1 MQRFLAFLALFIFAL
16 PVGLSISGCQTQT
29 GDYCNGLG
37 YGPKTTAV
45 YAIDLEP
52 KTTGISLSWGQ
63 TGQIT
68 SPTATTCKG
77 ASASVSSYTY
87 GSSNLDL
94 ADISPTGA
102 ICGGTWNRHSAGGI
116 ADYTICTP
124 PSGYTSETCSSST
137 CGVVEITATA
147 AGVTSNTVPVYI
159 HPPISSISINE
170 SDSSSSGSTLPTSC
184 VSQNNAG
191 PTFTATGS
199 DPNVFVYGPNGTVIP
214 SADIGTI
221 TYTPVT
227 SSVVTINNLSSTGT
241 GTNGAT
247 TAELPGS
254 TVVNASVASVSAAA
268 GYFFTCAPTSIDLSL
283 SSTTINPSTPL
294 TISAAI
300 ADANGT
306 SLTGLTLDY
315 TSTRPEELAVSSA
328 GVVTATYA
336 SEAAVNAIC
345 QPTTCNPSPIDQI
358 GYLGNGMPV
367 VSNTLDL
374 TSTGQSSTLLW
385 MASTE
390 SQYFSEVDLTN
401 GTPSSP
407 VKLPYIPNSM
417 KTDASGTNLFF
428 GSYRELMEY
437 SASTNSLSQEN
448 TNVPGVVLA
457 VSPDSTTV
465 VINDQLRD
473 VIYLYTVSSESYT
486 SIAGVATSA
495 QFSPDG
501 KNVYI
506 VGCVP
511 SGSTTAGQGCSASN
525 SGGSGALFVHNANS
539 GWSTYSGTFTLSSAA
554 QACTLNN
561 NSSLVT
567 GNYDPFCGTGVAVT
581 IPAVGPF
588 ISGGSATTA
597 HSFCP
602 NTNASP
608 VYYPAAS
615 IGTAANAVTDKV
627 GASNDGA
634 HIYGASASD
643 NTFSDIGVTVPTGA
657 CPSYSGDALSFTTT
671 LNQTTMS
678 QISPTEITDIESS
691 PYSTS
696 AFVTYTASSASGLL
710 PYYVPS
716 TTSGAAGTLSY
727 LQLSGSAEAPVAGI
741 YSPDASLF
749 FVSTTGDNL
758 VHFVNTSTF
767 TDTKTINPGLVNPS
781 GTAVPVQMMVVK
793 PRSTT

>member
-1 MQRFLAFLALFIFAL
+1 MQRFLAFLALFVFAL

-37 YGPKTTAV
+37 YGPKTSQV

-52 KTTGISLSWGQ
+52 KTTGVSLSWGQ

-68 SPTATTCKG
+68 APTATTCKG

-102 ICGGTWNRHSAGGI
+102 ICAGTWNRNSPGGI
-116 ADYTICTP
+116 TDYTICTA
-124 PSGYTSETCSSST
+124 PSGSSSGSCASSS
-137 CGVVEITATA
+137 CGTAEITASA
-147 AGVTSNTVPVYI
+147 AGVTSNEVPVYI
-159 HPPISSISINE
+159 HPPVSSITISNQQ
-170 SDSSSSGSTLPTSC
+170 TACT
-184 VSQNNAG
+184 SQNVAG
-191 PTFTATGS
+191 PTFTAVVTDG
-199 DPNVFVYGPNGTVIP
+199 NGNTIP
-214 SADIGTI
+214 SGDVGTI

-268 GYFFTCAPTSIDLSL
+268 GYFYTCPPTSIDLSI

-294 TISAAI
+294 NLSAAV
-300 ADANGT
+300 ADKNGT

-315 TSTRPEELAVSSA
+315 TSTQPEEIAVSSA
-328 GVVTATYA
+328 GAVSSTYA
-336 SEAAVNAIC
+336 SKAAISAIC
-345 QPTTCNPSPIDQI
+345 QPTDCNPSPIDEI

-401 GTPSSP
+401 GTPSTP

-417 KTDASGTNLFF
+417 LSDATGTNLYF

-437 SASTNSLSQEN
+437 SASTNALAKED

-457 VSPDSTTV
+457 VSPDSTTL

-473 VIYLYTVSSESYT
+473 VIYLYTVSSGAYT
-486 SIAGVATSA
+486 SVGGVATSA
-495 QFSPDG
+495 TFSPDG

-511 SGSTTAGQGCSASN
+511 SSTTTTGAGCSGDTN
-525 SGGSGALFVHNANS
+525 GALFVHNANS
-539 GWSTYSGTFTLSSAA
+539 GWSTYSSTFTLASS
-554 QACTLNN
+554 QQSCTLNN
-561 NSSLVT
+561 NSLLVT
-567 GNYDPFCGTGVAVT
+567 GSYDPFCGANVAVT
-581 IPAVGPF
+581 VPAVGPF
-588 ISGGSATTA
+588 IAGGADTTA
-597 HSFCP
+597 HTFCP
-602 NTNASP
+602 NSSANP

-615 IGTAANAVTDKV
+615 IGTAANAVTDKL
-627 GASNDGA
+627 ASSNDGT
-634 HIYGASASD
+634 HMYGASASD
-643 NTFSDIGVTVPTGA
+643 NTFTDIGVTVPTGA
-657 CPSYSGDALSFTTT
+657 CPAYSGADPQSFTTT
-671 LNQTTMS
+671 LNQATMS
-678 QISPTEITDIESS
+678 QISPSEINGIVSS
-691 PYSTS
+691 PESTS
-696 AFVTYTASSASGLL
+696 TFVTYTGTSASGLL
-710 PYYVPS
+710 PYYIPA
-716 TTSGAAGTLSY
+716 TTSGQAGTLDY
-727 LQLSGSAEAPVAGI
+727 VQLSGTAASPVAGI
-741 YSPDASLF
+741 YSPDGSIF
-749 FVSTTGDNL
+749 FISTTGDNL
-758 VHFVNTSTF
+758 IHYVSTSTF
-767 TDTKTINPGLVNPS
+767 KDTQTINPGLTNSS
-781 GTAVPVQMMVVK
+781 GQAVPVQMMVVK